1 MDARERAVGGAWQG
15 GPVHE
20 PAVGPDHVL
29 RARLRAHRV
38 HEPDLPDLPAVVG
51 HLLAVQGQE
60 LRPALWGASR
70 RVEPGRE
77 PGESAAAAALDAG
90 AVLRTHVL
98 RPTWHLVRPDD
109 ARWLVELTAPR
120 VRRQMASTERA
131 WGIGDPGP
139 GVDLVAAEVAAGPR
153 TRGELRDALVARG
166 LVAEDAPGIHVTQVL
181 MHAELERLVISGP
194 SRGREQTYAAFDD
207 RVPAGYGPLGERFD
221 VEAAVVELWRRY
233 LPARAYATVKDLAQ
247 WCTLTLAGLRRGLE
261 VLLDAGEA
269 VEVPGAGDL
278 EGMVFYASAQA
289 SAGGPCP
296 EASGAPRVDLLQA
309 YDELFCSYRES
320 RDVVLEPG
328 AEPPDRRGAF
338 VHCIAVDGRVAG
350 RWRWPSAG
358 VAAGGLDVQWSREPT
373 AAERSALDVAAA
385 DLASYLAA

>member
-1 MDARERAVGGAWQG
+1 M
-15 GPVHE
+15 PE
-20 PAVGPDHVL
+20 PAIGPDELL

-38 HEPDLPDLPAVVG
+38 TEPDLPDLPSVVG
-51 HLLAVQGQE
+51 HFLAVQGQE

-77 PGESAAAAALDAG
+77 PGASGAAAALDAG
-90 AVLRTHVL
+90 EVLRTHVL

-109 ARWLVELTAPR
+109 ARWLIELTAPR

-139 GVDLVAAEVAAGPR
+139 GMDCVAAEVAAGPR
-153 TRGELRDALVARG
+153 TRAELRDALVARG

-181 MHAELERLVISGP
+181 MHAELERLVVSGP
-194 SRGREQTYAAFDD
+194 ARDRQQTYAAFDD
-207 RVPAGYGPLGERFD
+207 RAPAGYGPLGERFD
-221 VEAAVVELWRRY
+221 AEAAVVELWRRY
-233 LPARAYATVKDLAQ
+233 LPSRAYATVKDVAQ
-247 WCTLTLAGLRRGLE
+247 WATLTLADLRRGLQ

-269 VEVPGAGDL
+269 VEVPGAGRL
-278 EGMVFYASAQA
+278 EGLTFYRAASVPDA
-289 SAGGPCP
+289 
-296 EASGAPRVDLLQA
+296 GAPTGAPPSGTLRVDLLQA

-328 AEPPDRRGAF
+328 AEPPDRRGAY

-373 AAERSALDVAAA
+373 AAERSALDLAAA
-385 DLASYLAA
+385 DLASYLAT

>member
-1 MDARERAVGGAWQG
+1 M
-15 GPVHE
+15 HE
-20 PAVGPDHVL
+20 SAVGPGQVL

-38 HEPDLPDLPAVVG
+38 TGPDLPDLPSVVG

-70 RVEPGRE
+70 RVEAGRE
-77 PGESAAAAALDAG
+77 PGESAATAALDAG
-90 AVLRTHVL
+90 EVLRTHVL

-109 ARWLVELTAPR
+109 GRWLLELTAPR

-139 GVDLVAAEVAAGPR
+139 GMDLVAAEVAAGPR
-153 TRGELRDALVARG
+153 TRTELRDALVAHG
-166 LVAEDAPGIHVTQVL
+166 LVADDAPGIHVTQVL

-194 SRGREQTYAAFDD
+194 SRERQQTYAAFDD
-207 RVPAGYGPLGERFD
+207 RVPAGYGTLGERFD

-247 WCTLTLAGLRRGLE
+247 WGTLTLAGLRRGLE
-261 VLLDAGEA
+261 VLLDADEA
-269 VEVPGAGDL
+269 VEVPGAGGL
-278 EGMVFYASAQA
+278 EGLTFYASAHPA
-289 SAGGPCP
+289 AGDEPAGAPP
-296 EASGAPRVDLLQA
+296 SGGPRVDLLQA

-373 AAERSALDVAAA
+373 AAERSALDLAAA
-385 DLASYLAA
+385 DLASYLAT

>member
-1 MDARERAVGGAWQG
+1 MHDS
-15 GPVHE
+15 
-20 PAVGPDHVL
+20 AVGPDHVL

-38 HEPDLPDLPAVVG
+38 HGPDLPDLPSVVG

-77 PGESAAAAALDAG
+77 PGESATTAALDAG
-90 AVLRTHVL
+90 EVLRTHVL
-98 RPTWHLVRPDD
+98 RPTWHLVRPEDV
-109 ARWLVELTAPR
+109 RWLVELTAPR

-139 GVDLVAAEVAAGPR
+139 GVDRVAAEVAAGPR
-153 TRGELRDALVARG
+153 TRAELRDALVAHG

-181 MHAELERLVISGP
+181 MHAELERLVVSGP

-207 RVPAGYGPLGERFD
+207 RVPGGYGPLGERFD
-221 VEAAVVELWRRY
+221 AEAAVVELWRRY

-247 WCTLTLAGLRRGLE
+247 WCTLTLAALRRGLE
-261 VLLDAGEA
+261 ALLDAGEV
-269 VEVPGAGDL
+269 VEVPGRGDL
-278 EGMVFYASAQA
+278 EALTFYAAAQA
-289 SAGGPCP
+289 SAGDPPAGDPSAAAP
-296 EASGAPRVDLLQA
+296 PSGTPRVDLLQA
-309 YDELFCSYRES
+309 YDELFGSYRES

-328 AEPPDRRGAF
+328 AAPPDRRGAF
-338 VHCIAVDGRVAG
+338 VHCITVDGRVAG

-373 AAERSALDVAAA
+373 AAERSALDAAAA
-385 DLASYLAA
+385 DLASYLAT